1 MDSEGVLQHC
11 IAHFKH
17 IQTAVDSFKSWAVGP
32 DWAGLALVILAF
44 LTFLLEI
51 GNKKIVRSLLVRN
64 EKATTCVKY

>member
-51 GNKKIVRSLLVRN
+51 GNKKNSSIVIS
-64 EKATTCVKY
+64 

>member
-51 GNKKIVRSLLVRN
+51 GNKK
-64 EKATTCVKY
+64 K